1 MSDKNSPYFKGAI
14 WLGLVFLLAGGAV
27 MVQSLR
33 VDMADTNAPRWVGF
47 AFGLVFF
54 NAGLTAS
61 LMDSIFNIYRESKF
75 FSYLHALALLSI
87 FLIFP
92 LLFNWVAFG
101 PGEREFNMSISIP
114 FLSYDSGGGS
124 EIIGRIAFG
133 IPALLMDAVIGY
145 VLFAFI
151 VEANEKKKDEALSE
165 YIEELS
171 AEE

>member
-1 MSDKNSPYFKGAI
+1 MPDKNPPCFKGAI
-14 WLGLVFLLAGGAV
+14 WFGLVFLLAGGAV
-27 MVQSLR
+27 MMQALR
-33 VDMADTNAPRWVGF
+33 VDAAEMNAPRWVGF

-54 NAGLTAS
+54 NAGLTVS
-61 LMDSIFNIYRESKF
+61 LMDSIFNAYRESKF

-101 PGEREFNMSISIP
+101 PGEREFSMGISIP
-114 FLSYDSGGGS
+114 FLSFDSGGGN

-151 VEANEKKKDEALSE
+151 VEANEKKKDKALSA
-165 YIEELS
+165 YIEEMDS
-171 AEE
+171 EE